1 MASHFTGGKR
11 TLALLALGVSLLTT
25 PLAAQTPEPGLT
37 DKTIKI
43 GMFAPLSG
51 ANMAYGFDVANAAKM
66 YYDKINKEGGIHGR
80 KIEVVL
86 EDDRC
91 AANDLVAAVKKL
103 TEQEQVFILNGGSCS
118 AAVVA
123 AKDYVVRNKMPLVML
138 NASGDGALY
147 PPTDYIFGAFSIS
160 QYAVGGAMVDFAVKN
175 LGAKKIAYINHDD
188 AYGVWNLEGSKVDA
202 EALKVDLAVESISPA
217 ITDVTAPFLKLRAAN
232 PDAIVI
238 VTYARPA
245 ALLIKKAREL
255 GFNKP
260 IILSVTGTAN
270 ISQMAENVGG
280 KEAMQNLYIQDV
292 MIDLPGGPKLK
303 WVYDMYKASYPDLAA
318 KPDHPQAYMPYGIP
332 SAMAVVN
339 ALKEAGPSPT
349 RENFLEAM
357 KKQDFDSGVMA
368 GRTTLT
374 ATDRAANKSTVFIK
388 FDGTTQTLLPGV
400 YTSRFKFKN

>member
-1 MASHFTGGKR
+1 MLIRAPGR
-11 TLALLALGVSLLTT
+11 
-25 PLAAQTPEPGLT
+25 LAALAAACFAAMSLPVASFAQEPGIT

-51 ANMAYGFDVANAAKM
+51 ANMAYGFDVANAARM
-66 YYDKINKEGGIHGR
+66 YYDKINKDGGINGR

-91 AANDLVAAVKKL
+91 NANDLVAAVKKL
-103 TEQEQVFILNGGSCS
+103 VEQDQVFLLNGGSCS

-123 AKDYVVRNKMPLVML
+123 AKDYVVRSKIPLIML

-160 QYAVGGAMVDFAVKN
+160 QYAVGGAIIDFAAKT

-188 AYGVWNLEGSKVDA
+188 AYGVWNLEGSKADA
-202 EALKVDLAVESISPA
+202 EAHKVNLLVESISPT
-217 ITDVTAPFLKLRAAN
+217 ITDVTAPFFKLRAAN
-232 PDAIVI
+232 PDAIAI

-245 ALLIKKAREL
+245 ALLIKKAYEL

-270 ISQMAENVGG
+270 LSQLAENVGS
-280 KEAMQNLYIQDV
+280 KDALNNFYVQDV
-292 MIDLPGGPKLK
+292 LADLPGGPKIK
-303 WVYDMYKASYPDLAA
+303 WVYDMYKAAYPDLAA

-332 SAMAVVN
+332 SAMSIVN
-339 ALKEAGPSPT
+339 ALKDAGPQPT
-349 RENFLEAM
+349 REKVLDAL
-357 KKQDFDSGVMA
+357 KKQNFDSGVMA
-368 GRTTLT
+368 GPVVFGPQE
-374 ATDRAANKSTVFIK
+374 RAANKSTIFIK
-388 FDGTTQTLLPGV
+388 FDGTNQVLQPGV
-400 YTSRFKFKN
+400 YTSRWQFKG

>member
-1 MASHFTGGKR
+1 MSIRGTGR
-11 TLALLALGVSLLTT
+11 
-25 PLAAQTPEPGLT
+25 LAALAAACLATISLTGPGFAQELGLT

-51 ANMAYGFDVANAAKM
+51 ANMAYGFDVANAARM

-91 AANDLVAAVKKL
+91 NANDLVAAVKKL
-103 TEQEQVFILNGGSCS
+103 VEQDQVFLLNGGSCS

-123 AKDYVVRNKMPLVML
+123 AKDYVVRSKIPLIML

-160 QYAVGGAMVDFAVKN
+160 QYAVGGAIVDFAAKT

-188 AYGVWNLEGSKVDA
+188 AYGVWNLEGSKADA
-202 EALKVDLAVESISPA
+202 EAHKVDLMVESISPT
-217 ITDVTAPFLKLRAAN
+217 ITDVTAPFFKLRAAN
-232 PDAIVI
+232 PDAIAI

-245 ALLIKKAREL
+245 ALLIKKAFEL

-270 ISQMAENVGG
+270 LSQLAENVGS
-280 KEAMQNLYIQDV
+280 KDALKNFYVQDV
-292 MIDLPGGPKLK
+292 LADLPGGPKIK
-303 WVYDMYKASYPDLAA
+303 WVYDMYKQAYPDLAA

-332 SAMAVVN
+332 SAMSIVN
-339 ALKEAGPSPT
+339 ALKDAGPQPT
-349 RENFLEAM
+349 REKVLEAL
-357 KKQDFDSGVMA
+357 KKQNFDSGVMA
-368 GRTTLT
+368 GPVVFGPHE
-374 ATDRAANKSTVFIK
+374 RAANKSTIFIK
-388 FDGTTQTLLPGV
+388 FDGTNQVLQPGV
-400 YTSRFKFKN
+400 YTSRWQFKG

>member
-1 MASHFTGGKR
+1 MLKSCVVG
-11 TLALLALGVSLLTT
+11 ALLAITGLPVTGH
-25 PLAAQTPEPGLT
+25 AQEPGLT

-51 ANMAYGFDVANAAKM
+51 PNMAYGFDVANAARM

-91 AANDLVAAVKKL
+91 NANDLVAAVKKL
-103 TEQEQVFILNGGSCS
+103 VEQDQVFLLNGGSCS

-123 AKDYVVRNKMPLVML
+123 AKDYVVRSKVPMIML

-160 QYAVGGAMVDFAVKN
+160 QYAVGGAMVEFAAKTF
-175 LGAKKIAYINHDD
+175 GAKKIAYINHDD
-188 AYGVWNLEGSKVDA
+188 AYGVWNLEGSRADA
-202 EALKVDLAVESISPA
+202 EANKVDLVVESISPT
-217 ITDVTAPFLKLRAAN
+217 ITDVTAPFFKLRAAN
-232 PDAIVI
+232 PDAIAI

-245 ALLIKKAREL
+245 ALLIKKAYEL

-270 ISQMAENVGG
+270 VAQMAENVGG
-280 KEAMQNLYIQDV
+280 KDALKNFYIQDV
-292 MIDLPGGPKLK
+292 LADLPGGPKIK

-332 SAMAVVN
+332 SAMSIVN
-339 ALKEAGPSPT
+339 ALKDAGPQPT
-349 RENFLEAM
+349 REKVLEAL
-357 KKQDFDSGVMA
+357 KKQNFDTGVMA
-368 GRTTLT
+368 GPVVFGPNE
-374 ATDRAANKSTVFIK
+374 RAANKSTIFIK
-388 FDGTTQTLLPGV
+388 YDGTNQVLQPGV
-400 YTSRFKFKN
+400 FTSRWKYKG

>member
-1 MASHFTGGKR
+1 MLKGLVAA
-11 TLALLALGVSLLTT
+11 ALLATT
-25 PLAAQTPEPGLT
+25 GWPVTGHAQEPGLT

-51 ANMAYGFDVANAAKM
+51 PNMAYGFDVANAARM

-91 AANDLVAAVKKL
+91 NANDLVAAVKKL
-103 TEQEQVFILNGGSCS
+103 VEQDQVFLLNGGSCS

-123 AKDYVVRNKMPLVML
+123 AKDYVVRSKVPMIML

-160 QYAVGGAMVDFAVKN
+160 QYAVGGAMVEFAAKTF
-175 LGAKKIAYINHDD
+175 GAKKIAYINHDD
-188 AYGVWNLEGSKVDA
+188 AYGVWNLEGSRADA
-202 EALKVDLAVESISPA
+202 EANKIDLVVESISPT
-217 ITDVTAPFLKLRAAN
+217 ITDVTAPFFKLRATN
-232 PDAIVI
+232 PDAIAI

-245 ALLIKKAREL
+245 ALLIKKAYEL

-270 ISQMAENVGG
+270 VAQMAENVGG
-280 KEAMQNLYIQDV
+280 KDALKNFYIQDV
-292 MIDLPGGPKLK
+292 LADLPGGPKIK

-332 SAMAVVN
+332 SAMSIVN
-339 ALKEAGPSPT
+339 ALKDAGPQPT
-349 RENFLEAM
+349 REKVLEAL
-357 KKQDFDSGVMA
+357 KKQNFDSGVMA
-368 GRTTLT
+368 GPVVFGPSE
-374 ATDRAANKSTVFIK
+374 RAANKSTIFIK
-388 FDGTTQTLLPGV
+388 YDGTNQVLQPGV
-400 YTSRFKFKN
+400 FTSRWKYKG